1 MKSLT
6 AKTIARILIVN
17 GFVLV
22 RQRGS
27 HAIFKNVESGSM
39 VVVPMHGGNK
49 PIPLGTF
56 MAIVKQSKIPKD
68 KFKLG

>member
-1 MKSLT
+1 MKSLP

-27 HAIFKNVESGSM
+27 HAIFKNESE
-39 VVVPMHGGNK
+39 VTVIVPMHGGNK
-49 PIPLGTF
+49 SVPIGTF
-56 MAIVKQSKIPKD
+56 MAIVKQSKIQKN
-68 KFKLG
+68 KFELR